1 MGKMKFLKINYND
14 KIKKIMF
21 KPEYKDY
28 DKLMDTIS
36 VITKI
41 DKENLRVNFKDI
53 EDDIIELNDCHDL
66 EYFYEQSIDSIS
78 MKLNIFEKINEYSQ
92 DFVKINEESKI
103 EKVDLQKEII
113 DINKND
119 DINKNPVEEFEFISK
134 KSLKDEKVDNILE
147 EDDCVND
154 EKQEEILEL
163 NTDITVKLDETVK
176 SLKVEKEEVK
186 EEDKEVVEEVKEED
200 KEVVILDEEKEDEE
214 EKIVEDEEEE
224 KIVEDEEE
232 KIVEDE

>member
-41 DKENLRVNFKDI
+41 DKENLKVNFKDI

-78 MKLNIFEKINEYSQ
+78 MKLNIFEKINEHSQ

-103 EKVDLQKEII
+103 EKVDVQKEII

-119 DINKNPVEEFEFISK
+119 YINKNPVEEFEFISK

-163 NTDITVKLDETVK
+163 NTDITVKLDETVEEV
-176 SLKVEKEEVK
+176 KVEKEEVK
-186 EEDKEVVEEVKEED
+186 EEDKEVVKEED
-200 KEVVILDEEKEDEE
+200 KEV
-214 EKIVEDEEEE
+214 
-224 KIVEDEEE
+224 
-232 KIVEDE
+232 